1 MLLLVAPGGLFHA
14 VRCRAAVQSKLAV
27 GKRLWG
33 KSLDA
38 DRPSIAHNKAAIAA
52 GAAQQQPAAAAGNV
66 PPTNSNSSV
75 RDSMDACHS
84 VSQQLPTLSESESGS
99 QQLPTLSESG
109 EDTAG
114 SCAALAAA
122 ETWLVLE

>member
-1 MLLLVAPGGLFHA
+1 MLLHVAWCMLGCSFF
-14 VRCRAAVQSKLAV
+14 RCLLLCAAAQSKMAV

-33 KSLDA
+33 ESLDA

-52 GAAQQQPAAAAGNV
+52 AAGAAQEQQQQQPAAAAAGNAL
-66 PPTNSNSSV
+66 PSNSNSSSV
-75 RDSMDACHS
+75 RHSLDVCAS
-84 VSQQLPTLSESESGS
+84 VSQQLPTLSEGG
-99 QQLPTLSESG
+99 Q
-109 EDTAG
+109 DAG